1 MNRETLGRTGG
12 AVGSKALTVGVAV
25 FISLLSGSASASDEK
40 RGSLDPKGSQAIEAQ
55 VNSTGIG
62 AQYISPNNMHS
73 HKQYWGAFNGTVKS
87 TLYWS
92 VVTPSSR
99 VFASC
104 SEGFLGAAR
113 YTVHNVIPG
122 NGFVQLWTDVQW
134 GSRIALYC
142 DYLVIN

>member
-1 MNRETLGRTGG
+1 MNRKTLGRTGG
-12 AVGSKALTVGVAV
+12 AAGLKALTVGVAV
-25 FISLLSGSASASDEK
+25 FISLLSGSAQADAK

-55 VNSTGIG
+55 VNSSIG
-62 AQYISPNNMHS
+62 VQYISPNNMHS
-73 HKQYWGAFNGTVKS
+73 YKHYWGQYNGTVKS

-92 VVTPSSR
+92 VVTTSSR

-122 NGFVQLWTDVQW
+122 NGYVQLWTDIQW
-134 GSRIALYC
+134 GAPISLYC

>member
-1 MNRETLGRTGG
+1 MNRETLGRTVG
-12 AVGSKALTVGVAV
+12 ATGLKALTVSVAV
-25 FISLLSGSASASDEK
+25 FISLLSGSAQASDVK
-40 RGSLDPKGSQAIEAQ
+40 SGSLDPKGNQAIEAQ
-55 VNSTGIG
+55 VNSSLG

-73 HKQYWGAFNGTVKS
+73 YKHYWGQYNGTVKS
-87 TLYWS
+87 TLFWP
-92 VVTPSSR
+92 VVTASSR

-122 NGFVQLWTDVQW
+122 NGYIQLWTDIQW
-134 GSRIALYC
+134 GSRISLYC